1 MLLAMVSESE
11 YKRYKRKMMDV
22 FIQSN
27 ELLYVLNSDVKD
39 LPHNHGNIPFN
50 PHWMHIQQRPMSLT
64 PRNTMGCATP
74 DDLDIPLECYNR
86 KKK

>member
-11 YKRYKRKMMDV
+11 YKRYKRKMVKV

-27 ELLYVLNSDVKD
+27 ELLYVLNGDVKD
-39 LPHNHGNIPFN
+39 HGNIPFN

-64 PRNTMGCATP
+64 PRSTMGCATP
-74 DDLDIPLECYNR
+74 DDLDIPLECYDR
-86 KKK
+86 SK